1 LPPGAHAL
9 VAGATGIVGRRIAEH
24 LSAQGWRVTGLCR
37 NPPAGALPYRL
48 LPLDLTDA
56 AASQRRAAELA
67 DVTHV
72 YYAARYDHPEGVTES
87 IETNSAMLR
96 NLVDALEQA
105 APHLAH
111 IHLVHGTKYYGHMA
125 GPLPVPLTE
134 VLPRGRGSTYYFA
147 HEDFISSRQR
157 GRRWAYSISRPHS
170 FVDPGADEPRNLAL
184 LIAVYASVVKASG
197 ATLEYPG
204 TEKSFDVRTQFT
216 YVPLLARAAVWMS
229 EEPRAANQAYQ
240 IVNGDAP
247 RWSELWPRF
256 AGFFGLAAGGP
267 TQRRIS
273 DYMADKAALWRELTV
288 RHDLKRTELSSLVL
302 WPYGNYVFA
311 PEWDIISS
319 MSKARGDGFPDA
331 VDSAQNFIELFEQF
345 RRDKIIP

>member
-1 LPPGAHAL
+1 
-9 VAGATGIVGRRIAEH
+9 
-24 LSAQGWRVTGLCR
+24 
-37 NPPAGALPYRL
+37 
-48 LPLDLTDA
+48 
-56 AASQRRAAELA
+56 
-67 DVTHV
+67 
-72 YYAARYDHPEGVTES
+72 
-87 IETNSAMLR
+87 
-96 NLVDALEQA
+96 
-105 APHLAH
+105 
-111 IHLVHGTKYYGHMA
+111 
-125 GPLPVPLTE
+125 
-134 VLPRGRGSTYYFA
+134 
-147 HEDFISSRQR
+147 
-157 GRRWAYSISRPHS
+157 
-170 FVDPGADEPRNLAL
+170 L